1 MKKIKNSLLVIG
13 ALLLA
18 QSLHAQTVDEIVDKY
33 IHALGGK
40 EKLSSLKTLRMQG
53 NLNVQGTD
61 VEITMTKSHLIG
73 SRADITV
80 MGSANYQIVTP
91 AKGTAFMPI
100 QGMAEPTDMPDE
112 QFKVGQT
119 QLDIQSALLDYKEK
133 GTAVELQG
141 MEKVNGED
149 HFKLKLAFKNGI
161 FTTYFISSKTY
172 LLTKATGKRTINGEL
187 TDIETIYTNYKQN
200 ADGYWFPY
208 TTSGIQGE
216 TNYDKIETNIAVDS
230 GIFK

>member
-1 MKKIKNSLLVIG
+1 MKNLIIFILLIVF
-13 ALLLA
+13 A
-18 QSLHAQTVDEIVDKY
+18 QFAKAQTVDEIINKH
-33 IHALGGK
+33 IAALGGK
-40 EKLSSLKTLRMQG
+40 EKLLSLKTLRMQG

-61 VEITMTKSHLIG
+61 VEITLTKLHLIG

-91 AKGTAFMPI
+91 AKGTAFMPV
-100 QGMAEPTDMPDE
+100 QGMNEPMDMPDE

-141 MEKVNGED
+141 TEKVTGED
-149 HFKLKLAFKNGI
+149 HFKLKLTFKNGI
-161 FTTYFISSKTY
+161 TTTYFISSKTY
-172 LLTKATGKRTINGEL
+172 LLTRATGKRTINGEL
-187 TDIETIYTNYKQN
+187 TDIETAYSNYKQN

-216 TNYDKIETNIAVDS
+216 TNYDKIETNIAVDA